1 MGCVC
6 VKPKEEEYIF
16 TIPDDV
22 DIPFSQMLHYVHRF
36 IWQGNFSSP
45 VEERLRSNSSRAR
58 VLNVK
63 CGEGA
68 WLKDNAKLY
77 STADFFGCDIT
88 ATLQYDVS
96 PSFLK
101 ADILDGLRYYDKNT
115 FDFIYL
121 QFGLYTE
128 NEWRDKVIK
137 ELVRLCKPGGW
148 IEILDCENQFY
159 NERVTTSRLGQAYRS
174 YLESKQ
180 INPLV
185 SSLFEE
191 FLSNTNQIIKIHK
204 EEKECILGVKGGKVG
219 KYLLQNIVTT
229 WKNSKVLISE
239 SMGINQ
245 DQYDKLIQQFINE
258 INKSK
263 TSIKFVRVYGQKKDR

>member
-1 MGCVC
+1 MGCAC
-6 VKPKEEEYIF
+6 AKPTTEEQDDNNNRF
-16 TIPDDV
+16 PIPDENV

-45 VEERLRSNSSRAR
+45 VDERLNSVSSKAR

-68 WLKDNAKLY
+68 WLKDNASLY
-77 STADFFGCDIT
+77 PSADFFGCDIT

-128 NEWRDKVIK
+128 NEWQEKVIK

-148 IEILDCENQFY
+148 IEIMDRENIFH
-159 NERVTTSRLGQAYRS
+159 NERETTQRLGKA
-174 YLESKQ
+174 
-180 INPLV
+180 
-185 SSLFEE
+185 
-191 FLSNTNQIIKIHK
+191 
-204 EEKECILGVKGGKVG
+204 
-219 KYLLQNIVTT
+219 
-229 WKNSKVLISE
+229 
-239 SMGINQ
+239 
-245 DQYDKLIQQFINE
+245 
-258 INKSK
+258 
-263 TSIKFVRVYGQKKDR
+263 

>member
-6 VKPKEEEYIF
+6 VKPKEEEYRF
-16 TIPDDV
+16 PIPDDV

-45 VEERLRSNSSRAR
+45 VEERLKSPSSRAR

-77 STADFFGCDIT
+77 PTADFFGCDIT

-159 NERVTTSRLGQAYRS
+159 NERDTTSRLGQACER
-174 YLESKQ
+174 L
-180 INPLV
+180 
-185 SSLFEE
+185 
-191 FLSNTNQIIKIHK
+191 IIKIEDFDFFK
-204 EEKECILGVKGGKVG
+204 IFFLFSFFFVSNILSFFFKK
-219 KYLLQNIVTT
+219 KKRSI
-229 WKNSKVLISE
+229 IS
-239 SMGINQ
+239 
-245 DQYDKLIQQFINE
+245 
-258 INKSK
+258 
-263 TSIKFVRVYGQKKDR
+263 

>member
-6 VKPKEEEYIF
+6 VKPKEEEYRF
-16 TIPDDV
+16 PIPDDV

-45 VEERLRSNSSRAR
+45 VEERLKSSSSRAR

-77 STADFFGCDIT
+77 QTADFFGCDIT

-159 NERVTTSRLGQAYRS
+159 NERDTTSRLGQAYRL
-174 YLESKQ
+174 YLDSKQ

-204 EEKECILGVKGGKVG
+204 EEKECILGVKGGRVG

-239 SMGINQ
+239 SMGITQ

-263 TSIKFVRVYGQKKDR
+263 TSIKFVRVYGQKNDR